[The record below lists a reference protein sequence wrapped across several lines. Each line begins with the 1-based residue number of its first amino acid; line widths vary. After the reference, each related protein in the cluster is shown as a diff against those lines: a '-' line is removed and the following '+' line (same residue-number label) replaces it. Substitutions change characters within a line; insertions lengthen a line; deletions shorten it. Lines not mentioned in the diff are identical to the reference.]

1 MGKGKRDENPFIYD
15 SILLYPKNNYR
26 KYKLL
31 QEFSG
36 IVVEIR
42 PPLLKQKNKKFLTIQ
57 ALLTRNF
64 ILLHWDGLRIYIK

>member
-1 MGKGKRDENPFIYD
+1 MK
-15 SILLYPKNNYR
+15 ILLFTTPYYFTQKHNYR

-42 PPLLKQKNKKFLTIQ
+42 PPLLKQKNKKFLTIK

-64 ILLHWDGLRIYIK
+64 ILLHWDELRIYFK